1 MFYTYE
7 ATLTNENE
15 GGYTVAVPSF
25 ECMVA
30 GGGTV
35 KEACENAAGCL
46 QLVIADMLDNG
57 ERLPEATFGE
67 APQLV
72 LCVEVSDSFIKESA
86 CMTLT
91 EAAEE
96 LGVTPS
102 RIAQLLDAGLLT
114 AAHPTGKRMVTI
126 ESVNERKKLPRR
138 KGRPRKKQA
147 LPGYRYA
154 EDGTLEVDPEVAP
167 RIKAAIE
174 YMAEAEGTCEKVAR
188 NAKRIAN
195 GEDPQRDDG

>member
-7 ATLTNENE
+7 ATFDREHE

-30 GGGTV
+30 GGETV

-57 ERLPEATFGE
+57 EQLPEPTFSE

-72 LCVEVSDSFIKESA
+72 LCVEVSDSFIKESS
-86 CMTLT
+86 CMTLS
-91 EAAEE
+91 EAAVE

-102 RIAQLLDAGLLT
+102 RVAQLLDAGLLT

-126 ESVNERKKLPRR
+126 ESVNKRKQTAPRR
-138 KGRPRKKQA
+138 GRPSKKQV
-147 LPGYRYA
+147 PVGYRRA
-154 EDGTLEVDPEVAP
+154 ADGTLEIDPETAP
-167 RIKAAIE
+167 RVKAAYE
-174 YMAEAEGTCEKVAR
+174 YAIEAEGTLDDVAR
-188 NAKRIAN
+188 GVKRIIN
-195 GEDPQRDDG
+195 DEQP